1 MLQASVGFHCPE
13 CTTQRGSR
21 PMPASVVVARATRPL
36 VTQVLLG
43 LNALAYLYSIVLTG
57 SAGGITR
64 LDQGLLVDGGLFA
77 RARLFDGGAVSLIGV
92 DTGEYYRLVTAAFL
106 HDGIFHLAFN
116 MYILWILGQMLEAG
130 FGKARFI
137 SLYAVSTLGGS
148 FGVLL
153 VSPYSPTVGASGAVF
168 GLMGATVLMHRAIG
182 GSIWRSPLAPL
193 LMINVVF
200 TLLIP
205 RVSIGG
211 HFGGL
216 VAGAA
221 MGAVMLALERR
232 KAPAWVTV
240 ALGGMLSA
248 GLVLGSIVAL
258 PLRDSIS
265 EIWNVVLD
273 LLG

>member
-1 MLQASVGFHCPE
+1 MHQASVGFHCPE
-13 CTTQRGSR
+13 CTTGRGARPVTVSPMMVARSSR
-21 PMPASVVVARATRPL
+21 PR
-36 VTQVLLG
+36 VTQLLLG

-57 SAGGITR
+57 SARGITR
-64 LDQGLLVDGGLFA
+64 LDQTLLVDGGLFA
-77 RARLFDGGAVSLIGV
+77 RARLFDGSSVRLIGV

-116 MYILWILGQMLEAG
+116 MYILWILGHMLEGG
-130 FGKARFI
+130 FGKARFLT
-137 SLYAVSTLGGS
+137 LYVVSMLGGS

-153 VSPYSPTVGASGAVF
+153 LSPNSPTVGASGAVF

-216 VAGAA
+216 IAGAL
-221 MGAVMLALERR
+221 MGAVMMSFERR
-232 KAPAWVTV
+232 NAPRWVTV

-248 GLVLGSIVAL
+248 LLVLGSVLAL
-258 PLRDSIS
+258 PLRDLIS
-265 EIWNVVLD
+265 DVVD
-273 LLG
+273 LVA